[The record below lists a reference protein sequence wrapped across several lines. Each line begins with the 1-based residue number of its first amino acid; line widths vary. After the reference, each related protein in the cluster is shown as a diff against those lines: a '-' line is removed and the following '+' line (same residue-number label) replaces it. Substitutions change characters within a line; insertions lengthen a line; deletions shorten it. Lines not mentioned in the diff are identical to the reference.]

1 MTILCGSIGGN
12 PPSGWLD
19 DAFHAGGGRR
29 SGCARHSCIG
39 CADIA
44 ACIGIYQ
51 EEEIM
56 NMSVRQQVSTPSR
69 RIVTLMKSIIPA
81 LVLILAMAVEAPAQE
96 NDYPSR
102 EISLVIPF
110 GPGGIADITARIVAD
125 SLGKKLGKQIV
136 ILNQPGAG
144 GSVAARV
151 ALNGEP
157 DGYRL
162 ALLSNGT
169 AVSVP
174 LFKNL
179 QFDPVADFVPVSS
192 LAYFDFV
199 FVTKADGKF
208 KSLKDILEAARANP
222 GALNVGTI
230 NVGSSQNLAA
240 ELFKSTA
247 GVDLTIVPYK
257 GTPDLQ
263 VALLGGELDLII
275 DSQTALKA
283 ALQQN
288 QAVAI
293 ASSGSARSILL
304 PDVPTAQEEGVKGF
318 DVTSWNGI
326 FAPAG
331 TPQAVVNKL
340 NTALVEVLGD
350 PDVKKRFADL
360 GVEARSS
367 TPQEIG
373 DRLKADIDKWSK
385 VIKDAGIARQ

>member
-1 MTILCGSIGGN
+1 
-12 PPSGWLD
+12 
-19 DAFHAGGGRR
+19 
-29 SGCARHSCIG
+29 
-39 CADIA
+39 
-44 ACIGIYQ
+44 
-51 EEEIM
+51 
-56 NMSVRQQVSTPSR
+56 
-69 RIVTLMKSIIPA
+69 MKSLIPA
-81 LVLILAMAVEAPAQE
+81 CLLTLAVTGGAMAQE
-96 NDYPSR
+96 DDYPTR
-102 EISLVIPF
+102 EMSLVIPF
-110 GPGGIADITARIVAD
+110 GPGGIADITARIVGD

-136 ILNQPGAG
+136 IMNQPGAG

-157 DGYRL
+157 DGYTL

-169 AVSVP
+169 AISVP

-208 KSLKDILEAARANP
+208 KSLKDVLEAARADP
-222 GALNVGTI
+222 AALNVGTI

-247 GVDLTIVPYK
+247 GVDFTIVPYK

-263 VALLGGELDLII
+263 VALLGGELDMII

-293 ASSGSARSILL
+293 ASSGSARSLLL
-304 PDVPTAQEEGVKGF
+304 PDVPTAEEEGVKGF

-331 TPQAVVNKL
+331 TPQAVVDKL
-340 NTALVEVLGD
+340 NAALIEVLAD
-350 PDVKKRFADL
+350 PDIKKRFAEL

-367 TPQEIG
+367 TPEEIG
-373 DRLKADIDKWSK
+373 GRLKVDIEKWSK

>member
-1 MTILCGSIGGN
+1 
-12 PPSGWLD
+12 
-19 DAFHAGGGRR
+19 
-29 SGCARHSCIG
+29 
-39 CADIA
+39 
-44 ACIGIYQ
+44 
-51 EEEIM
+51 M
-56 NMSVRQQVSTPSR
+56 NMNIQHQRNTPSR
-69 RIVTLMKSIIPA
+69 RMATLMKSLIPA
-81 LVLILAMAVEAPAQE
+81 CVLTLAMAGGAAAQE
-96 NDYPSR
+96 DDYPTR

-110 GPGGIADITARIVAD
+110 GPGGIADITARIVGD

-136 ILNQPGAG
+136 IMNQPGAG

-157 DGYRL
+157 DGYTL

-169 AVSVP
+169 AISVP

-199 FVTKADGKF
+199 FVTKMDGKF
-208 KSLKDILEAARANP
+208 KSLKDVLEAARANP

-247 GVDLTIVPYK
+247 GVDFTIVPYK

-263 VALLGGELDLII
+263 VALLGGELDMII

-293 ASSGSARSILL
+293 ASSGPTRSILL
-304 PDVPTAQEEGVKGF
+304 PNVATAEEEGVKGF

-331 TPQAVVNKL
+331 TPQGVVDKL
-340 NTALVEVLGD
+340 NATLVEVLAD
-350 PDVKKRFADL
+350 PDVKKRFAEL

-367 TPQEIG
+367 TPREIG
-373 DRLKADIDKWSK
+373 DRLKADIEKWSK
-385 VIKDAGIARQ
+385 VIENAGIARQ

>member
-1 MTILCGSIGGN
+1 
-12 PPSGWLD
+12 
-19 DAFHAGGGRR
+19 
-29 SGCARHSCIG
+29 
-39 CADIA
+39 
-44 ACIGIYQ
+44 
-51 EEEIM
+51 M
-56 NMSVRQQVSTPSR
+56 NMSLGQQVSTPSR

-157 DGYRL
+157 DGYTL

-222 GALNVGTI
+222 GAL

-318 DVTSWNGI
+318 DVTSWNAI

>member
-1 MTILCGSIGGN
+1 
-12 PPSGWLD
+12 
-19 DAFHAGGGRR
+19 
-29 SGCARHSCIG
+29 
-39 CADIA
+39 
-44 ACIGIYQ
+44 
-51 EEEIM
+51 M
-56 NMSVRQQVSTPSR
+56 NIQHQRNMLSR
-69 RIVTLMKSIIPA
+69 RMPTLMKSLIPA
-81 LVLILAMAVEAPAQE
+81 CLLTLAMTGAAAAQE
-96 NDYPSR
+96 DDYPTR

-110 GPGGIADITARIVAD
+110 GPGGIADITARIVGD

-136 ILNQPGAG
+136 IMNQPGAG

-157 DGYRL
+157 DGYTL

-169 AVSVP
+169 AISVP

-199 FVTKADGKF
+199 FVTKADSKF

-222 GALNVGTI
+222 AALNVGTI

-247 GVDLTIVPYK
+247 GVDFTIVPYK

-263 VALLGGELDLII
+263 VALLGGELDMII

-293 ASSGSARSILL
+293 ASSGPTRSILL
-304 PDVPTAQEEGVKGF
+304 PDVATAEEEGVKGF

-331 TPQAVVNKL
+331 TPQAVVDKL
-340 NTALVEVLGD
+340 NATLVEVLAD
-350 PDVKKRFADL
+350 PDVKKRFAEL

-373 DRLKADIDKWSK
+373 DRLKADIEKWSK
-385 VIKDAGIARQ
+385 VIEDSGIVRQ

>member
-1 MTILCGSIGGN
+1 M
-12 PPSGWLD
+12 
-19 DAFHAGGGRR
+19 R
-29 SGCARHSCIG
+29 
-39 CADIA
+39 
-44 ACIGIYQ
+44 
-51 EEEIM
+51 
-56 NMSVRQQVSTPSR
+56 
-69 RIVTLMKSIIPA
+69 LMKSLVPA
-81 LVLILAMAVEAPAQE
+81 CILTLTMAGVAPAQE
-96 NDYPSR
+96 DDYPTR

-110 GPGGIADITARIVAD
+110 GPGGIADITARIVGDA
-125 SLGKKLGKQIV
+125 LGKKLGKQIV
-136 ILNQPGAG
+136 IMNQPGAG

-157 DGYRL
+157 DGYTL

-169 AVSVP
+169 AISVP
-174 LFKNL
+174 LFKSL

-199 FVTKADGKF
+199 FVTKMDGKF
-208 KSLKDILEAARANP
+208 KSLKDVLEAARANP
-222 GALNVGTI
+222 GALNIGTI

-247 GVDLTIVPYK
+247 GIDFTIVPYK

-263 VALLGGELDLII
+263 VALLGGELDMIV

-293 ASSGSARSILL
+293 ASSGPSRSILL
-304 PDVPTAQEEGVKGF
+304 PDVATAEEEGVKGF

-331 TPQAVVNKL
+331 TPQAVVDKL
-340 NTALVEVLGD
+340 NTTLVEVLAD
-350 PDVKKRFADL
+350 PDVKKRFAEL

-373 DRLKADIDKWSK
+373 DRLKADIEKWSK
-385 VIKDAGIARQ
+385 VIENAGIVRQ

>member
-1 MTILCGSIGGN
+1 MSIQHQMN
-12 PPSGWLD
+12 TP
-19 DAFHAGGGRR
+19 FRR
-29 SGCARHSCIG
+29 MAK
-39 CADIA
+39 
-44 ACIGIYQ
+44 
-51 EEEIM
+51 
-56 NMSVRQQVSTPSR
+56 
-69 RIVTLMKSIIPA
+69 LMKSLIPA
-81 LVLILAMAVEAPAQE
+81 CIFTLAMVGVAPAQE
-96 NDYPSR
+96 GDYPTR

-136 ILNQPGAG
+136 IMNQPGAG

-157 DGYRL
+157 DGYTL

-169 AVSVP
+169 AISVP

-199 FVTKADGKF
+199 FVTKKDGKF
-208 KSLKDILEAARANP
+208 KSLKDVLEAARADP

-247 GVDLTIVPYK
+247 GVDFTIVPYK

-263 VALLGGELDLII
+263 VALLGGELDIII

-283 ALQQN
+283 ALQQD

-293 ASSGSARSILL
+293 ASSGSTRSTLL
-304 PDVPTAQEEGVKGF
+304 PNVVTAQEEGVKGF

-331 TPQAVVNKL
+331 TPQGVVDKL
-340 NTALVEVLGD
+340 NAAIVDVLAD
-350 PDVKKRFADL
+350 PDVKKRFAEL
-360 GVEARSS
+360 GVEAHSS

-373 DRLKADIDKWSK
+373 DRLKADIEKWSK
-385 VIKDAGIARQ
+385 VIENAGIARQ

>member
-1 MTILCGSIGGN
+1 
-12 PPSGWLD
+12 
-19 DAFHAGGGRR
+19 
-29 SGCARHSCIG
+29 
-39 CADIA
+39 
-44 ACIGIYQ
+44 
-51 EEEIM
+51 M

-96 NDYPSR
+96 NDYPSS

-157 DGYRL
+157 DGYTL

-179 QFDPVADFVPVSS
+179 QFDPVADFVPVTS

-304 PDVPTAQEEGVKGF
+304 SDVPTAQEEGVKGF

>member
-1 MTILCGSIGGN
+1 
-12 PPSGWLD
+12 
-19 DAFHAGGGRR
+19 
-29 SGCARHSCIG
+29 
-39 CADIA
+39 
-44 ACIGIYQ
+44 
-51 EEEIM
+51 M
-56 NMSVRQQVSTPSR
+56 NIQHQRNMLSR
-69 RIVTLMKSIIPA
+69 RMPTLMKSLIPA
-81 LVLILAMAVEAPAQE
+81 CLLTLAMTGAAAAQE
-96 NDYPSR
+96 DDYPTR

-110 GPGGIADITARIVAD
+110 GPGGIADITARIVGD
-125 SLGKKLGKQIV
+125 LLGKKLGKQIV
-136 ILNQPGAG
+136 IMNQPGAG

-157 DGYRL
+157 DGYTL

-169 AVSVP
+169 AISVP

-199 FVTKADGKF
+199 FVTKADSKF

-222 GALNVGTI
+222 AALNVGTI

-247 GVDLTIVPYK
+247 GVDFTIVPYK

-263 VALLGGELDLII
+263 VALLGGELDMII

-293 ASSGSARSILL
+293 ASSGPTRSILL
-304 PDVPTAQEEGVKGF
+304 PDVATAEEEGVKGF

-331 TPQAVVNKL
+331 TPQAVVDKL
-340 NTALVEVLGD
+340 NATLVEVLAD
-350 PDVKKRFADL
+350 PDVKKRFAEL

-373 DRLKADIDKWSK
+373 DRLKADIEKWSK
-385 VIKDAGIARQ
+385 VIEDSGIVRQ

>member
-1 MTILCGSIGGN
+1 M
-12 PPSGWLD
+12 SG
-19 DAFHAGGGRR
+19 
-29 SGCARHSCIG
+29 I
-39 CADIA
+39 I
-44 ACIGIYQ
+44 Q
-51 EEEIM
+51 EEETM
-56 NMSVRQQVSTPSR
+56 NMSIRHPMNSPSR
-69 RIVTLMKSIIPA
+69 RMAKLMKSLIPA
-81 LVLILAMAVEAPAQE
+81 CILALGMAGVTSAQE
-96 NDYPSR
+96 DNYPTR

-110 GPGGIADITARIVAD
+110 GPGGIADITARIVGD

-136 ILNQPGAG
+136 IMNQPGAG

-157 DGYRL
+157 DGYTL

-169 AVSVP
+169 AISVP

-208 KSLKDILEAARANP
+208 KSLKDVLEAARADP
-222 GALNVGTI
+222 AALNVGTI

-247 GVDLTIVPYK
+247 GVDFTIVPYK

-263 VALLGGELDLII
+263 VALLGGELDMII

-293 ASSGSARSILL
+293 ASSGSARSLLL

-331 TPQAVVNKL
+331 TPQGVVDKL
-340 NTALVEVLGD
+340 NAALIEVLAD
-350 PDVKKRFADL
+350 PDIKKRFAEL
-360 GVEARSS
+360 GVVAHSS
-367 TPQEIG
+367 TPKEIG
-373 DRLKADIDKWSK
+373 DRLKADIEKWSK